1 MARLTIAQSI
11 GANSVIAT
19 SGTFGSLTAT
29 SGNPVLAIPFSDL
42 SGLLDTTTTDF
53 VKWFSAIL
61 LKYRLSLATDGTQ
74 DNGISISTAIKQFTV
89 FDGANV
95 VGYAFDVTMYLP
107 DNVTALPDPDNI
119 VANV

>member
-11 GANSVIAT
+11 GAQSVIAT

-29 SGNPVLAIPFSDL
+29 GGNPILAIPFSDL

-61 LKYRLSLATDGTQ
+61 LKYRLSLATDATE